1 MLARLWAPLF
11 WLTVAALGAGALV
24 MEWRHPPQLPA
35 PTVADAPEAVT
46 VPPLQPFDPPDLH
59 RYAEI
64 AARPV
69 FIDTRRPEE
78 DEPVVEAPVE
88 APVEPEQPLELV
100 GVLMIPGAAA
110 ALLRPVEPE
119 APIQNRGRGQ
129 RPVPVKPGGSD
140 KVLRVTQ
147 GETVEG
153 FEVWRLQSVGADR
166 VVLRKNNGE
175 VRELVLVRPPAPP
188 QPVAPANA
196 AQTEAPSGAGMPP
209 AGPGGAVPPHA
220 GPGGTQTAPPA
231 VNPIPRS

>member
-1 MLARLWAPLF
+1 
-11 WLTVAALGAGALV
+11 VAALGAGALV

-35 PTVADAPEAVT
+35 STVADAPEAVT
-46 VPPLQPFDPPDLH
+46 VPPLQPFDPPGLH

-64 AARPV
+64 ATRPV

-119 APIQNRGRGQ
+119 VTVQSRGRGQ
-129 RPVPVKPGGSD
+129 RPVPVKPSAGD
-140 KVLRVTQ
+140 KVLRVAQ
-147 GETVEG
+147 GETVKG
-153 FEVWRLQSVGADR
+153 FEVWRLQSVRADR

-188 QPVAPANA
+188 QPIAPASA
-196 AQTEAPSGAGMPP
+196 AQPEAPSGAGMPQ
-209 AGPGGAVPPHA
+209 AGPGGVIPLQMTPDGILLPQAN
-220 GPGGTQTAPPA
+220 PPA
-231 VNPIPRS
+231 VTPPIPRS